1 MPSPPRKSLM
11 VQQSWDQLIG
21 RSSLL
26 RELSTP
32 TPTSSHLLAS
42 EIPEAIALLPNL
54 AHVSGL
60 PRASWHKMRKKLCW
74 RIKHPLLHMCRPH
87 SQGPIIITM

>member
-1 MPSPPRKSLM
+1 MI
-11 VQQSWDQLIG
+11 QQSWDQLIG

-26 RELSTP
+26 KELSTP

-54 AHVSGL
+54 AHVSGFATGIL
-60 PRASWHKMRKKLCW
+60 AQDEEKALLENKT
-74 RIKHPLLHMCRPH
+74 PLLHVCRPH